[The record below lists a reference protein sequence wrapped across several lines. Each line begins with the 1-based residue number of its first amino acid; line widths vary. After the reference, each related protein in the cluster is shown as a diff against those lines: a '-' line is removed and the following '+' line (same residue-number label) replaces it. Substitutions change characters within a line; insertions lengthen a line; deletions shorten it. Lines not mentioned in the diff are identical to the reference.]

1 MTSYKSD
8 KTQEE
13 RILDLLRARGA
24 QGAYV
29 YEFMMP
35 RPQGLGIAQYNA
47 RVYGLRQKGYEII
60 NKTPGHFILREQGQ
74 MQML

>member
-13 RILDLLRARGA
+13 RILDLLRSSGA

-29 YEFMMP
+29 YDFMMP